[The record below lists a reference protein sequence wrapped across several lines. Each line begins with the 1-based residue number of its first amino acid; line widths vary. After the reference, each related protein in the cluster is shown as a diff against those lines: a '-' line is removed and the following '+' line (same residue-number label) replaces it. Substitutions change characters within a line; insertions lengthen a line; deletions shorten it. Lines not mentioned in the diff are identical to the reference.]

1 MHIRNWPVSRKLASL
16 ITILLVTLALIEF
29 SSLFRLYDEL
39 LIAKKA
45 QVKEQVE
52 SAHSLV
58 QHYYQQ
64 RDSLGEAEAKSQAM
78 AAIASLRYAKSGYFW
93 INDLNHT
100 LIMHPIKQKII
111 GKNMANSQDAS
122 GKYHWREMVAT
133 VKQQGEG
140 FVEYTYK
147 GPQFDAPKDKASYV
161 KGFTPWGW
169 VIGSGIYLSDIAEIF
184 EAILMESVLF
194 MLLLL
199 SGAIAG
205 SWFMVRDITLPLQ
218 KILNSV
224 RAIASG
230 DLTQRLNLQRQD
242 EMGQLARE
250 IDLMTA
256 SLTAILSEVDR
267 ASQELKHSAQEM
279 GNNTSQTSAGV
290 DQQFHE
296 VNQLAAAMEQ
306 MSCTIQEVACN
317 AVNTAEATQE
327 ATSHANS
334 SQDDVGYTVDQI
346 GQLASGV
353 SAASELMH
361 QLNEQTSH
369 IGNVVS
375 VIREISEQTNLLA
388 LNAAIEAARAGEAGR
403 GFAVVADEVR
413 NLASRTQASTGEI
426 EAIIEQL
433 QTRAQNANRTM
444 HESESQAEQN
454 ATLVAQTGSK
464 IGLIVEHINTV
475 NDMSN
480 QIASAA
486 EEQSAVASEI
496 SASLTGIRDISQDV
510 LDRALINTQNSNRVN
525 QMADDLSSQ
534 LGRFRLG

>member
-16 ITILLVTLALIEF
+16 ITTLLVILALIEF
-29 SSLFRLYDEL
+29 NSLFRLYDEL
-39 LIAKKA
+39 LIAKKD

-64 RDSLGEAEAKSQAM
+64 RADLGETEAKAQAM
-78 AAIASLRYAKSGYFW
+78 TAIASLRYAKNGYFW
-93 INDLNHT
+93 INDLEHK
-100 LIMHPIKQKII
+100 LIMHPIKEQLN
-111 GKNMANSQDAS
+111 GKDMTNAQDAS
-122 GKYHWREMVAT
+122 GKYHWREMVKT
-133 VKQQGEG
+133 VKQQSEG
-140 FVEYTYK
+140 FVEYTYQ

-161 KGFTPWGW
+161 KGFKPWGW

-184 EAILMESVLF
+184 EAILMESVIF

-205 SWFMVRDITLPLQ
+205 SWFMVRDITQPLQ
-218 KILNSV
+218 RILGSV
-224 RAIASG
+224 RAITSG
-230 DLTQRLNLQRQD
+230 DLTQHLELQRSD
-242 EMGQLARE
+242 EMGQLAKE
-250 IDLMTA
+250 VDLMAT
-256 SLTAILSEVDR
+256 SLKEILSEVAR

-279 GNNTSQTSAGV
+279 GDNTSQTSMGV
-290 DQQFHE
+290 DRQFHE
-296 VNQLAAAMEQ
+296 VNQLAAAVEQ
-306 MSCTIQEVACN
+306 MSCTIQEVASN
-317 AVNTAEATQE
+317 AVNTAGATQE

-334 SQDDVGYTVDQI
+334 SQEDVGYTVDQI

-353 SAASELMH
+353 SAASGLMQ
-361 QLNEQTSH
+361 QLNEQTSQ

-413 NLASRTQASTGEI
+413 NLASRTQTSTGEI

-433 QTRAQNANRTM
+433 QAQAQNANRTM
-444 HESESQAEQN
+444 HESEKQAEQN
-454 ATLVAQTGSK
+454 AELVEQTGSK

-510 LDRALINTQNSNRVN
+510 LDRAQINTQNSNRVN
-525 QMADDLSSQ
+525 QMADGLSTQ
-534 LGRFRLG
+534 LSRFRLN